1 MDAQGLRQP
10 LPPAELPPKDAVAAY
25 TVAIAIVPYN
35 PEAHFLRG
43 IARAQLRDWRG
54 ALDDLGAAIRL
65 NPGQARYHQVRSE
78 VSQHLENHDLL
89 LEDLERLL
97 ALEPG
102 DAGVL
107 NGLAWIRATGP
118 DRLRDPARAFAHA
131 QAAVRLEPGSALYL
145 NTLGVAL
152 YRLGRYAE
160 ARAIF
165 EKNAEKQVKEF
176 AAFDLFFLA
185 MCHHQLG
192 DGKRARTE
200 YERAVRSF
208 QEHRNELSDPTG
220 IKELTAFR
228 AEAEALLKQPPPRRP
243 QGGP

>member
-1 MDAQGLRQP
+1 M
-10 LPPAELPPKDAVAAY
+10 
-25 TVAIAIVPYN
+25 
-35 PEAHFLRG
+35 
-43 IARAQLRDWRG
+43 
-54 ALDDLGAAIRL
+54 
-65 NPGQARYHQVRSE
+65 
-78 VSQHLENHDLL
+78 
-89 LEDLERLL
+89 
-97 ALEPG
+97 
-102 DAGVL
+102 
-107 NGLAWIRATGP
+107 
-118 DRLRDPARAFAHA
+118 
-131 QAAVRLEPGSALYL
+131 

-152 YRLGRYAE
+152 YRLGRYVE

-192 DGKRARTE
+192 DGKKAQSE

-208 QEHRNELSDPTG
+208 QEHRTELPPNG

-243 QGGP
+243 QGG